1 MASLPAA
8 ALVVHQASEHR
19 LAGVSAAQERAQLT
33 LRAVVA
39 GQERLIQYTQDFL
52 GKLATLPQVHD
63 PSQPACGVFLAEVL
77 ALQPLYVN
85 IGVPRADGELLCNAR
100 PLKAPVNVANRPY
113 FQRALTEREFSV
125 GAFQIDRAAQVA
137 SVNFAVPV
145 IPPGSTQPVGAAVA
159 VVGLEWWSRRLSD
172 LGLPEGAVARVT
184 DPDGKVL
191 ARFPPD
197 PAELGSVLDDDAEFS
212 AALLQSGQG
221 VLQRTT
227 AKVPHLVVFQPLIES
242 RGKAVAT
249 MSLTVPL
256 GALYAEANKHM
267 WIDMAFLL
275 MGVAL
280 SFLLARVGVRRA
292 VSQPLQQLIAATDEL
307 AQGRH
312 VPLERTL
319 GLAELSELGR
329 RFDRMARTRQ
339 AAEIQ
344 LRQSEENLAI
354 TLHSI
359 GDAVMATDAAGNI
372 TRMNPVAERLTG
384 WPLAEAIGRPL
395 RDVFRVVNAST
406 RQAQLDPVQLVME
419 GGEVVELSNHTT
431 LISHSGA
438 EYQIA
443 DSAAPI
449 RNAQGQIVGVVLVFS
464 DVTDA
469 YQAREQLQ
477 ANAARF
483 RTLAALSSDWYWE
496 QDAQLRLTRLE
507 GSSESPPV
515 QEAAK
520 LIGKTRWEVN
530 SPGVSDAQWA
540 EHRAQLARQE
550 EFRDFEFQRV
560 APSGEEYWVSVS
572 GTPVFDDEG
581 RFAGY
586 RGVGKDITAR
596 RRDERELRIAAIA
609 FDSQEG
615 MMVTGPDTI
624 ILRTNRAF
632 TRLTGYDAEEAVG
645 RPASLLASGHHDK
658 SFFDAMWASLNTTG
672 EWRGEIW
679 NRCKSGEVRLNSMGI
694 TAVRDGR
701 GVLTHY
707 VGMLSDLTQRTQAA
721 REIETLAFYDAL
733 THLPNRRLMMDRLQQ
748 AFATSARTGMLGAL
762 LCLDLDHFK
771 TLNDTLGHD
780 MGDVLLQ
787 QVAQRLSACVR
798 EGDTVARLGG
808 DEFLVLLEDLGGQA
822 TEAAEQAQAVGEKI
836 LLALNQSY
844 QLASHHVHSTTSVG
858 AVLFDAQGQTV
869 EDLVKHADLAM
880 YAAKTA
886 GRDSIRFF
894 DPMMQ
899 AAVTARAAL
908 EGDLRVALEQGQ
920 FVLHY
925 QPQMGIGLRMVGAE
939 ALIRWNHPV
948 RGMVAPLE
956 FITLAE
962 ETGLI
967 VPIGEWVLRTACL
980 QLRRWQG
987 HPATSSLQ
995 VAVNVSARQFRH
1007 AHFVERVVAVLRET
1021 GARPEQLKLELTESL
1036 ALENVEDTIDKMHAL
1051 RALGLRFSMDDFGT
1065 GQSSLAYLT
1074 RLPLDQLKIDQSF
1087 VRNIGIQQADALIVQ
1102 TIIGMAHS
1110 LDIDVIAEGVETE
1123 EQRAF
1128 LERHGC
1134 NLWQGYLL
1142 GRPVPMEEIEQRLM
1156 APATGG
1162 AAAAQGNTPGSDEG
1176 PPQTA
1181 M

>member
-1 MASLPAA
+1 MPSWPPRIAALWSTLSARIRWLILVASLPAA

-125 GAFQIDRAAQVA
+125 GNFQIDRAAQVA

-145 IPPGSTQPVGAAVA
+145 IPPGSAQPVGAAVA

-197 PAELGSVLDDDAEFS
+197 PSELGSVLDDDAEFS
-212 AALLQSGQG
+212 AALLRSGQG

-227 AKVPHLVVFQPLIES
+227 ADVPHLMVFQPLIES

-280 SFLLARVGVRRA
+280 SFLLARAGVRRA
-292 VSQPLQQLIAATDEL
+292 VTQPLQRLIAATDEL

-339 AAEIQ
+339 AAEVQ

-406 RQAQLDPVQLVME
+406 RQAQLDPVQLVMT

-431 LISHSGA
+431 LIARDGA

-469 YQAREQLQ
+469 
-477 ANAARF
+477 
-483 RTLAALSSDWYWE
+483 
-496 QDAQLRLTRLE
+496 
-507 GSSESPPV
+507 
-515 QEAAK
+515 
-520 LIGKTRWEVN
+520 
-530 SPGVSDAQWA
+530 
-540 EHRAQLARQE
+540 
-550 EFRDFEFQRV
+550 
-560 APSGEEYWVSVS
+560 
-572 GTPVFDDEG
+572 
-581 RFAGY
+581 
-586 RGVGKDITAR
+586 
-596 RRDERELRIAAIA
+596 
-609 FDSQEG
+609 
-615 MMVTGPDTI
+615 
-624 ILRTNRAF
+624 
-632 TRLTGYDAEEAVG
+632 
-645 RPASLLASGHHDK
+645 
-658 SFFDAMWASLNTTG
+658 
-672 EWRGEIW
+672 
-679 NRCKSGEVRLNSMGI
+679 
-694 TAVRDGR
+694 
-701 GVLTHY
+701 
-707 VGMLSDLTQRTQAA
+707 
-721 REIETLAFYDAL
+721 
-733 THLPNRRLMMDRLQQ
+733 
-748 AFATSARTGMLGAL
+748 
-762 LCLDLDHFK
+762 
-771 TLNDTLGHD
+771 
-780 MGDVLLQ
+780 
-787 QVAQRLSACVR
+787 
-798 EGDTVARLGG
+798 
-808 DEFLVLLEDLGGQA
+808 
-822 TEAAEQAQAVGEKI
+822 
-836 LLALNQSY
+836 
-844 QLASHHVHSTTSVG
+844 
-858 AVLFDAQGQTV
+858 
-869 EDLVKHADLAM
+869 
-880 YAAKTA
+880 
-886 GRDSIRFF
+886 
-894 DPMMQ
+894 
-899 AAVTARAAL
+899 
-908 EGDLRVALEQGQ
+908 
-920 FVLHY
+920 
-925 QPQMGIGLRMVGAE
+925 
-939 ALIRWNHPV
+939 
-948 RGMVAPLE
+948 
-956 FITLAE
+956 
-962 ETGLI
+962 
-967 VPIGEWVLRTACL
+967 
-980 QLRRWQG
+980 
-987 HPATSSLQ
+987 
-995 VAVNVSARQFRH
+995 
-1007 AHFVERVVAVLRET
+1007 
-1021 GARPEQLKLELTESL
+1021 
-1036 ALENVEDTIDKMHAL
+1036 
-1051 RALGLRFSMDDFGT
+1051 
-1065 GQSSLAYLT
+1065 
-1074 RLPLDQLKIDQSF
+1074 
-1087 VRNIGIQQADALIVQ
+1087 
-1102 TIIGMAHS
+1102 
-1110 LDIDVIAEGVETE
+1110 
-1123 EQRAF
+1123 
-1128 LERHGC
+1128 
-1134 NLWQGYLL
+1134 
-1142 GRPVPMEEIEQRLM
+1142 
-1156 APATGG
+1156 
-1162 AAAAQGNTPGSDEG
+1162 
-1176 PPQTA
+1176 
-1181 M
+1181 